1 MRRIIRLSA
10 VLCVAVSVG
19 GGAVVVPAASAA
31 QAGNPVVNDCFAH
44 GKLTQQYTKA
54 ELRQALAKM
63 SSSVKQ
69 YSNCE
74 SVIQAAL
81 ANPSSV
87 QANGTGGGGGSSIS
101 TGLIIVI
108 VVVVLAIVTFGGLLI
123 RRRRGLGG
131 GPRS

>member
-1 MRRIIRLSA
+1 MTRIIRLLA
-10 VLCVAVSVG
+10 VVCAAATI
-19 GGAVVVPAASAA
+19 GGAAVVAPPAPAA

-44 GKLTQQYTKA
+44 GKLTHDYTKA
-54 ELRQALAKM
+54 ELRHALAVM

-69 YSNCE
+69 YSSCQ
-74 SVIQAAL
+74 SVIESAL
-81 ANPSSV
+81 ANPNSV

-131 GPRS
+131 GTDA

>member
-1 MRRIIRLSA
+1 MRRIIRVIA
-10 VLCVAVSVG
+10 VLCVAASLG
-19 GGAVVVPAASAA
+19 GGAVVVEAASAA
-31 QAGNPVVNDCFAH
+31 QAGNAVVNDCFAH
-44 GKLTQQYTKA
+44 GKLTHQYSKA
-54 ELRQALAKM
+54 ELKHALAVM

-69 YSNCE
+69 YSSCQ
-74 SVIQAAL
+74 SVIENAL
-81 ANPSSV
+81 ANPESV

-131 GPRS
+131 GSGS